1 MNDTRSLMLV
11 TAAAQMH
18 EAVRRMEA
26 LTAGLSDEQANFRPA
41 PKKWSINECLEHINL
56 TNRLYVQKLEPALAK
71 ARARGLTGGEPYGR
85 GTFMGRFVL
94 NNLRQGPQA
103 PKVPAPGA
111 FKPRRS
117 DLKLGELQAQ
127 FRSYAEKLAELAGQ
141 AEGLALDK
149 IRFGSPAMPIFR
161 MTAAQIFEITQLH
174 SHRHLNQ
181 AERVKQAEGFPT
193 A

>member
-1 MNDTRSLMLV
+1 MNETRSPMLV

-18 EAVRRMEA
+18 EAIRRMDT

-41 PKKWSINECLEHINL
+41 PRKWSINECLEHINV

-71 ARARGLTGGEPYGR
+71 ARAKGLTGGEPFGN

-111 FKPRRS
+111 FKPKRS
-117 DLKLGELQAQ
+117 DLKLAELQAQ
-127 FRSYAEKLAELAGQ
+127 FRTYAGQLADLAGQ
-141 AEGLALDK
+141 AQGLALDR

-161 MTAAQIFEITQLH
+161 MTAAHIFEITHLH
-174 SHRHLNQ
+174 AHRHLGQ
-181 AERVKQAEGFPT
+181 AERVKEADGFPS
-193 A
+193 

>member
-1 MNDTRSLMLV
+1 MNDTRSPMLT

-56 TNRLYVQKLEPALAK
+56 TNRLYVEKLEPALAK
-71 ARARGLTGGEPYGR
+71 ARARGLTGGEPYGN
-85 GTFMGRFVL
+85 GTWIGRYIL

-117 DLKLGELQAQ
+117 NLKLAEQVEQ
-127 FRSYAEKLAELAGQ
+127 FRAHAGKLAELAGQ
-141 AEGLALDK
+141 AEGLALGK
-149 IRFGSPAMPIFR
+149 VRFGSPVLALFR
-161 MTAAQIFEITQLH
+161 MTAAQIFEITHLH

-181 AERVKQAEGFPT
+181 AERVKQAEGYP
-193 A
+193 AA